1 MVAKENDMP
10 LGILIEGE
18 WQQENLKTLGLTS
31 QGVEKTLKIYKVDRR
46 NVFFAMGNRKG
57 ELTVQ
62 IKGGN
67 LVRYKV
73 GAVKS

>member
-62 IKGGN
+62 IKAAIWCGIKLG
-67 LVRYKV
+67 R
-73 GAVKS
+73 